1 MQTPANPPKIAAFK
15 FSSIFLRRIVGA
27 MFTRVNSKCAHQV
40 RPPPSPIS
48 GNDAQL
54 AIEAFDDGKPP
65 RTPPREPSSNPGMV
79 RDLFDDMRFG
89 LRLIRKHPGL
99 SAATVLTFTLGLGLD
114 AGVFTVI
121 DGLMFRPRV
130 GYNPGSFVE
139 ITEDVADATGRIAA
153 APLISL
159 RDYSAFARA
168 ASLRDVAAWTPV
180 HASVG
185 GALTRPEQVP
195 LLVTCNFFTTY
206 GPERPLLGRTFHG
219 EDCAPSATS
228 SVVVIGEDLWRATL
242 NADPDVIGKTMLLNG
257 RPFTIVGVMSS
268 TS

>member
-153 APLISL
+153 APP
-159 RDYSAFARA
+159 SAFVTTRRSQEPRRCVTLQPGHRCTPQSVEH
-168 ASLRDVAAWTPV
+168 SL
-180 HASVG
+180 
-185 GALTRPEQVP
+185 
-195 LLVTCNFFTTY
+195 
-206 GPERPLLGRTFHG
+206 
-219 EDCAPSATS
+219 APSRFRFSSRVTS
-228 SVVVIGEDLWRATL
+228 SRPM
-242 NADPDVIGKTMLLNG
+242 DPNV
-257 RPFTIVGVMSS
+257 RC
-268 TS
+268 